1 MAFLRARKAA
11 STARTSSALTDGGCI
26 PGLDLGSKD
35 FSRGR
40 FHASLRQHALSKQ
53 QQISITKITQMATQT
68 HHGELESRSNHPN
81 DPCAHSKAVASD
93 TAGTW

>member
-1 MAFLRARKAA
+1 MELLRARKAA

-40 FHASLRQHALSKQ
+40 FHTSLRQHALSKQ

>member
-81 DPCAHSKAVASD
+81 DPCAHSKAVVSD